1 MNPSQRA
8 LPGRMTSV
16 SIVAYRQ
23 RIPAGV
29 IAVLLTSLWACSPSE
44 TDAVVEG
51 LGSARES
58 VEPGP
63 LPGLSDVMRAKQPP
77 ACRGSGACDDGNPCT
92 FNDKCVKGLCLG
104 TAYSC
109 NDGNAC
115 MTDICDGTGRCRF
128 VANTAACDDGNAC
141 TTGDVCS
148 AGRRSALLRRRQSV
162 YERFLRSHRRLR
174 SYRQYRPLRRRQR
187 VHDGRRLLRGHLS
200 RDAGRLL
207 RELRAELHEWRR

>member
-58 VEPGP
+58 VEPGS

-77 ACRGSGACDDGNPCT
+77 ACRGSGACDDDNPCT

-109 NDGNAC
+109 NDRNAC
-115 MTDICDGTGRCRF
+115 TTDICDGTGRCRF
-128 VANTAACDDGNAC
+128 VPNTAACDDGNAC
-141 TTGDVCS
+141 TTGDACS
-148 AGRRSALLRRRQSV
+148 AGRCSGA
-162 YERFLRSHRRLR
+162 
-174 SYRQYRPLRRRQR
+174 PLSCDDGNLCTTDSCDPAVGC
-187 VHDGRRLLRGHLS
+187 VHTANNASCDDGNPCTNDSCDPTVGCVHT
-200 RDAGRLL
+200 ANT
-207 RELRAELHEWRR
+207 AP